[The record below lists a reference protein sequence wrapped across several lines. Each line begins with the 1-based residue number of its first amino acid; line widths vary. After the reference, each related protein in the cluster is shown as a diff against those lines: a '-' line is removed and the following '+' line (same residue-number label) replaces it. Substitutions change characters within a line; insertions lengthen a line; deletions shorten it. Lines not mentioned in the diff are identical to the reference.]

1 MPLPATS
8 TTEPPPGPRNMTQL
22 VKKRLTLRGFEVGD
36 HAALQ
41 SHFAH
46 EMSNW
51 PADGRITFRETVED
65 GIGSAVNAFL
75 GLMDGRNT
83 GKMLVRI

>member
-1 MPLPATS
+1 MWTGNLI
-8 TTEPPPGPRNMTQL
+8 EL

-41 SHFAH
+41 SQFAH

-51 PADGRITFRETVED
+51 LVDGRIIFRETVED

-83 GKMLVRI
+83 GKMIVRI